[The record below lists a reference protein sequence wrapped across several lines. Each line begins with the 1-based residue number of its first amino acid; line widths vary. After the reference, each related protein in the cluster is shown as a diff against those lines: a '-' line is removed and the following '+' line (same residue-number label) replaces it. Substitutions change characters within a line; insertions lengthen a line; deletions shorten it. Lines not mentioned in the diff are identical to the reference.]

1 MCDGVEKKPVVV
13 EVSGERPITDLAFHL
28 PHQIGAG
35 SESADLAA
43 HGSVERFV
51 EIESGAQSDIGSEP
65 VIVSR
70 EGLVQLLVDSKR
82 DVVRNLCFGSVNH
95 PMNSGAT
102 CSSFQMQ
109 CIYPCAQS
117 RFFPPNKIPN
127 NPGNIF
133 RNARAQWADWNV
145 WVTLVAV

>member
-13 EVSGERPITDLAFHL
+13 EVSGERPITDLGKDVTAEVDTDSAFHL

-70 EGLVQLLVDSKR
+70 EGLVQLLVDSISLDLAFESAKKLAVGNVIIETGTQIIA
-82 DVVRNLCFGSVNH
+82 DVGNESFARLINRTRVR
-95 PMNSGAT
+95 
-102 CSSFQMQ
+102 
-109 CIYPCAQS
+109 I
-117 RFFPPNKIPN
+117 
-127 NPGNIF
+127 
-133 RNARAQWADWNV
+133 
-145 WVTLVAV
+145 